1 MVAAHKGVTPA
12 PLPDLGNAVAP
23 GADIVAQPQGED
35 NPDTLFE
42 MISHA
47 LGGDEAKP
55 VPVNRVKTDPQ
66 ATGKQPDRGQVTE
79 DGLPAAEIDDV
90 IRKADQDPGLVPPM
104 DVGQT
109 GATPR
114 HKKANSTLLDVIMQ
128 E

>member
-1 MVAAHKGVTPA
+1 M
-12 PLPDLGNAVAP
+12 
-23 GADIVAQPQGED
+23 
-35 NPDTLFE
+35 
-42 MISHA
+42 
-47 LGGDEAKP
+47 
-55 VPVNRVKTDPQ
+55 
-66 ATGKQPDRGQVTE
+66 TE